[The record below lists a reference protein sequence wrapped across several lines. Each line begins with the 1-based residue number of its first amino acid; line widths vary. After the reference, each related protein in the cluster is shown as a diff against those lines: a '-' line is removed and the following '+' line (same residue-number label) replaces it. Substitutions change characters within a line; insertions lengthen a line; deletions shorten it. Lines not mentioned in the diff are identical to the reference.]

1 MGARL
6 ANGFISL
13 LVFVVASAGVTVK
26 AANPPVLELSAEL
39 AADTLVVPGQRVRLL
54 LTVATPRWFTSGTR
68 IRLPEVPG
76 LVLLQNQEFAANA
89 TEQRGTDSWT
99 LQRWS
104 IDVFATRPGTL
115 RIPGVDVTAS
125 VSITPGVSQTLTRT
139 TEPLDLD
146 VQIPSELAELE
157 HWIASPNVTVQD
169 TMVPAGPRPV
179 GSALTRRVRIEAQD
193 VMAMMLPAI
202 DTAYPHE
209 LQAYAAPPLL
219 KSQASRGALSAQRVE
234 TTTLIAT
241 EAADVTLDGIRIY
254 WWNTAT
260 QRLSTLTTDDHEITI
275 AGASTTRQL
284 NMLRSFE
291 IALTGLL
298 LLMGV
303 LLCRA
308 LPLKRWR
315 QRLSQWLAK
324 GGEQLKRRRHVLVA
338 SPLPKQLNPGG
349 SPAGPSAKTQR

>member
-1 MGARL
+1 MVARL

-146 VQIPSELAELE
+146 VQIPSELAGLE

-169 TMVPAGPRPV
+169 TMVPSGQRPV

-202 DTAYPHE
+202 DTAYPHQ

-284 NMLRSFE
+284 NMPRPFE
-291 IALTGLL
+291 MALTGLL
-298 LLMGV
+298 LLTGV
-303 LLCRA
+303 LLYRA